1 MTGERTRDRLIDVL
15 VRSLGAAG
23 LYNGADRTAPV
34 AILWPDPERLWSGI
48 IPALRSEHPILTL
61 GAYEPSALTGPAIW
75 IRWWFE
81 HEAAESADPVIPIVY
96 LPGVDRASL
105 RAVETVS
112 AEIKPLVELQFR
124 SSWWQQSNG
133 SPWTPAG
140 FAKSPD
146 GAALDV
152 RADAATRDAITPAL
166 AMLAVMQLDQLR
178 DRRIDAAFVN
188 GLMLGDPEK
197 RLLQWIDA
205 EAACGIEGNE
215 WAAFVATCKKTY
227 KFDPGSDGALVAA
240 NNLGNREGAW
250 AHVWE
255 RFAESP
261 TAYPSIPG
269 KLRQARDLAGLPVYA
284 DSWPQDNEAA
294 ETDLR
299 ALFYS
304 LGSMSHSDALS
315 AITKA
320 EQEHGTRR
328 VSVWGRL
335 RQTSLADA
343 LAGLAQ
349 IATACVTPAPS
360 TTFRDFEKWYL
371 NGGVLA
377 DSGVIDALAAVAD
390 PADRASVE
398 VAVRGLY
405 LAWSDFNARVFQG
418 LVKAES
424 IKSTTGLPTS
434 KGDCVLFVDGLRLDI
449 GLKLEAALLRS
460 GAVVELKTRMAPI
473 PSMTSSGKP
482 AVTPMTGPFAGGSE
496 FYPSANGKKLD
507 SGNLKTLMQTE
518 GVKPFSD
525 SEYGDPTGRGWTEAA
540 DLDALGHK
548 VGLKLADQVDKE
560 VAGIT
565 ARVRGLLATGWN
577 RVHVVTDHGWLLMP
591 GTLPKVELDINKTTV
606 RKTRAA
612 RLAEHTAGIDQ
623 PEYPWTWDASVRV
636 AVPIGIAAFE
646 AGKVYEH
653 GGVSPQESIV
663 PHLIVTAAGGNQ
675 SVEISAPKWTGLR
688 CRVTV
693 SGAVSP
699 ATVGLRVKAADP
711 STSLAGPKEIS
722 AEGVS
727 LLVEDDKYLDAAAY
741 LVVLAQDGTLL
752 AQRPVVVGG
761 E

>member
-1 MTGERTRDRLIDVL
+1 MTSAPGRDRLIDVV

-23 LYNGADRTAPV
+23 LYNGADRTAPS
-34 AILWPDPERLWSGI
+34 AILWPDPDRMWSGI
-48 IPALRSEHPILTL
+48 IPAIRSERPILIL
-61 GAYEPSALTGPAIW
+61 GDYGPEALTGPGIW
-75 IRWWFE
+75 IRWWVE
-81 HEAAESADPVIPIVY
+81 HNAAESADPMVPIVY

-112 AEIKPLVELQFR
+112 EEVKPLVELQFR

-152 RADAATRDAITPAL
+152 GADTATREAITSAL
-166 AMLAVMQLDQLR
+166 AMLAMMQLDQLR
-178 DRRIDAAFVN
+178 DRRIDATFVN
-188 GLMLGDPEK
+188 SLLLGDPEK

-205 EAACGIEGNE
+205 GESSGIEAKE
-215 WAAFVATCKKTY
+215 WGAFVATCKKTY
-227 KFDPGSDGALVAA
+227 KFDPGADGSLVAA
-240 NNLGNREGAW
+240 NKLGSREGAW
-250 AHVWE
+250 VHAWE

-294 ETDLR
+294 ETELR
-299 ALFYS
+299 VLFSS
-304 LGSMSHSDALS
+304 LSSMSHSGALS
-315 AITKA
+315 AITNA
-320 EQEHGTRR
+320 EQGHGPRR
-328 VSVWGRL
+328 LSVWGRL
-335 RQTSLADA
+335 RQTPLADA

-349 IATACVTPAPS
+349 IAAACATPAPS
-360 TTFRDFEKWYL
+360 TSFRDFEKWYL

-390 PADRASVE
+390 PADRVSVE
-398 VAVRGLY
+398 IAVRSLY
-405 LAWSDFNARVFQG
+405 LAWSDSNARVFQG

-424 IKSTTGLPTS
+424 IKSTTSLPTS

-460 GAVVELKTRMAPI
+460 GAAVVLSTRMAPI

-482 AVTPMTGPFAGGSE
+482 AVTPVTGPISGGSE

-507 SGNLKTLMQTE
+507 SGNLRALMQTE
-518 GVKPFSD
+518 GVNPFSD

-560 VAGIT
+560 VAGIA
-565 ARVRGLLATGWN
+565 ARVRGLLAAGWN
-577 RVHVVTDHGWLLMP
+577 CVHVVTDHGWLLMP
-591 GTLPKVELDINKTTV
+591 GTLPKVELDVNKTTV
-606 RKTRAA
+606 RKSRAA
-612 RLAEHTAGIDQ
+612 RLADHTAGIDQ

-646 AGKVYEH
+646 AGKVYDH

-663 PHLIVTAAGGNQ
+663 PHLIVTAADGNQ

-711 STSLAGPKEIS
+711 STSVAGPKEIS

>member
-1 MTGERTRDRLIDVL
+1 MSVENTRDRLVDV
-15 VRSLGAAG
+15 VARSLGAAG
-23 LYNGADRTAPV
+23 LYNGADRTSPV
-34 AILWPDPERLWSGI
+34 AILWPDPDRLWSALL
-48 IPALRSEHPILTL
+48 PALRRECLILTL
-61 GAYEPSALTGPAIW
+61 GTYEPETLTGPAIW
-75 IRWWFE
+75 VRWWLE
-81 HEAAESADPVIPIVY
+81 HEAAKSVDLVPVVY

-105 RAVETVS
+105 RAVETVN

-205 EAACGIEGNE
+205 EAASGIEGNE

-227 KFDPGSDGALVAA
+227 KFDPGSDGSLVAA
-240 NNLGNREGAW
+240 NKLGNREGAW
-250 AHVWE
+250 AHAWE

-269 KLRQARDLAGLPVYA
+269 KLRQARDLAGLPMYA
-284 DSWPQDNEAA
+284 DSWPQDNETA
-294 ETDLR
+294 ETELR
-299 ALFYS
+299 ILFAS
-304 LGSMSHSDALS
+304 LGSMSHSGALS

-320 EQEHGTRR
+320 EQGHGERR

-335 RQTSLADA
+335 RQTPLADA

-349 IATACVTPAPS
+349 ITAACAIPAPS
-360 TTFRDFEKWYL
+360 TSFADFEKWYV

-377 DSGVIDALAAVAD
+377 DSGVIDAVAAVAD
-390 PADRASVE
+390 LADRASVE
-398 VAVRGLY
+398 IAVRGLY
-405 LAWSDFNARVFQG
+405 LDWSDANARVFQH
-418 LVKAES
+418 LVQAEA
-424 IKSTTGLPTS
+424 IKSTIGLLIS
-434 KGDCVLFVDGLRLDI
+434 KGDCVLFVDGLRLDV
-449 GLKLEAALLRS
+449 GLKLEAALVRS
-460 GAVVELKTRMAPI
+460 GAAVELKTRMAPI

-482 AVTPMTGPFAGGSE
+482 AVTPVIGSITGGSE

-507 SGNLKTLMQTE
+507 SANLKSLMQTE
-518 GVKPFSD
+518 GVKSFSD
-525 SEYGDPTGRGWTEAA
+525 SEVGDPSGRGWTEAA

-548 VGLKLADQVDKE
+548 VGLKLVDQVDRE
-560 VAGIT
+560 VAGI
-565 ARVRGLLATGWN
+565 ADRIRGLLAAGWN

-591 GTLPKVELDINKTTV
+591 GSLPKVELDINKVTV

-612 RLAEHTAGIDQ
+612 RLAEHTGSIDQ
-623 PEYPWTWDASVRV
+623 PEYPWTWDDSVRV
-636 AVPIGIAAFE
+636 AIPIGIAAFE
-646 AGKVYEH
+646 MGKVYEH

-663 PHLIVTAAGGNQ
+663 PHLIVTAAGGKKT
-675 SVEISAPKWTGLR
+675 VEISEPKWNGLR

-693 SGAVSP
+693 SGADSS
-699 ATVGLRVKAADP
+699 ATLGLRLKAADAA
-711 STSLAGPKEIS
+711 TSIAVPKDMSAGTI
-722 AEGVS
+722 A
-727 LLVEDDKYLDAAAY
+727 LLVEDDQYIGETAY
-741 LVVLAQDGTLL
+741 LVVLARDGTLQ